1 MSFVGIEEVFYCQ
14 SVKDADEVGLV
25 KFKFIYEELK
35 KVKVD
40 RSLKMTQIPLNE
52 NQENPMLQWK
62 MKS

>member
-14 SVKDADEVGLV
+14 SVKDTDEVRLV